1 MEGDF
6 NPDIY
11 DADFCLVKRQEFQD
25 QTGIDRKVDGEI
37 GRTGEYLRIR
47 SPPGR
52 ASPGRSAGG
61 WGWVYIGKRETLRM
75 RTILYLIRKEFIQ
88 IFRNK
93 FISKAI
99 FGVPVIQML
108 ILVPAIT
115 FEIKNVKLAIVD
127 NDMTSESRGLIS
139 KLEGSTFF
147 RVSYSSFS
155 ESEANNMLH
164 KNKCSMVIRI
174 PSGFGKDI
182 GNGKSCKLLAT
193 IDAINASTAQLSWAY
208 LNGVIRDY
216 NRDLLTKNISTS
228 SLILPPGIQITN
240 RYWYNEMLNYKFY
253 MLPGILVILVTA
265 IGFLLAGLNMVR
277 EKEIGTIEQ
286 INVTPVRKY
295 HFIIAKMVPFLL
307 IGLIDLAIGLII
319 GKLAFNIPFEGS
331 ILLLF
336 LGSTIFL
343 IAVLG
348 LALFISTFS
357 GTQQQYMFV
366 AFFCMIIFILMSGIF
381 TPYES
386 MPKWAQDFNLIN
398 PVSYLM
404 RINRMVMLKGSGIHD
419 IRTELYSL
427 TVLALSFTLLAVRQ
441 YRKTA

>member
-1 MEGDF
+1 
-6 NPDIY
+6 
-11 DADFCLVKRQEFQD
+11 
-25 QTGIDRKVDGEI
+25 
-37 GRTGEYLRIR
+37 
-47 SPPGR
+47 
-52 ASPGRSAGG
+52 
-61 WGWVYIGKRETLRM
+61 M

-99 FGVPVIQML
+99 FGVPIVQML

-115 FEIKNVKLAIVD
+115 FEIKNVKIAVIDKDL
-127 NDMTSESRGLIS
+127 TSESRGLIS
-139 KLEGSTFF
+139 KLKGSEFF
-147 RVSYSSFS
+147 KVEFATFS
-155 ESEANNMLH
+155 ENEANNFLH
-164 KNKCSMVIRI
+164 SNKFTMILNV

-182 GNGKSCKLLAT
+182 KNGIPSRLLAT
-193 IDAINASTAQLSWAY
+193 INAINASSAELSWAY

-216 NRDLLTKNISTS
+216 NLDLVKENIN
-228 SLILPPGIQITN
+228 IRPRVPIPVIQVTN
-240 RYWYNEMLNYKFY
+240 RYWYNEELNYKYY

-286 INVTPVRKY
+286 INVTPVRK
-295 HFIIAKMVPFLL
+295 HQFIIAKMVPFLL
-307 IGLIDLAIGLII
+307 IGLVDLALGLLL
-319 GKLAFNIPFEGS
+319 GKAAFNIPFEGS
-331 ILLLF
+331 IMLMFFGASL
-336 LGSTIFL
+336 FL

-386 MPKWAQDFNLIN
+386 MPVWAQNFNLIN
-398 PVSYLM
+398 PVAYLM
-404 RINRMVMLKGSGIHD
+404 RINRMVMLKGSTIYD
-419 IRTELYSL
+419 ISNELISL
-427 TVLALSFTLLAVRQ
+427 TVIAVCFTSLAVRR